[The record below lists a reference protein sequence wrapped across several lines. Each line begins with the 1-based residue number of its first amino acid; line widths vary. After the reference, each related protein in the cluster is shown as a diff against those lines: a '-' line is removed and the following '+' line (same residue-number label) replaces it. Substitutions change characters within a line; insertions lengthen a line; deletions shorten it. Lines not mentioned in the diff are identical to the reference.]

1 MKHRIGGLE
10 IENLDFNFFYS
21 ISRGGKVTK
30 AEKSKIIAETHKLL
44 DRAEQIFN
52 EMIDRII
59 KNGGKDE

>member
-1 MKHRIGGLE
+1 M
-10 IENLDFNFFYS
+10 
-21 ISRGGKVTK
+21 TK

-52 EMIDRII
+52 EMIDHII